1 MTGLTTIKNGPY
13 VSLIS
18 LILTKVD
25 SAYLEF
31 HQQLCHQSR
40 IRFIPSEK
48 ITNLFN
54 QIV

>member
-1 MTGLTTIKNGPY
+1 MTGLTAIENGPY

-18 LILTKVD
+18 LILTRVD
-25 SAYLEF
+25 GTYREF

-40 IRFIPSEK
+40 IGFIPSEK
-48 ITNLFN
+48 IANLFN